1 MVLKNKVSLVSLHQW
16 TYGPLMIIIKKSL
29 LISTLLILVSNLIV
43 STLLAQI
50 DLYQLA

>member
-29 LISTLLILVSNLIV
+29 LISTLLILVS
-43 STLLAQI
+43 TLLAQI